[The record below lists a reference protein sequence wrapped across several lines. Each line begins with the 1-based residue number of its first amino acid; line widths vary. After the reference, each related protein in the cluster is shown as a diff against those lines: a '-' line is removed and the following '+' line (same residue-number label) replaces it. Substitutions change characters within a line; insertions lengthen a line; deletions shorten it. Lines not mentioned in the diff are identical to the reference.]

1 MVPCREAFRLVPRM
15 NWLFGLCL
23 LLTLGWFLAGSASLS
38 SAEMPSEPSWPQ
50 IPQPSRDAAAPQF
63 LLIKQDSAGTS
74 RYPIIVRD
82 LRTWSTPDGTRLVLD
97 LNHKASFTET
107 HVRNPDRVVIDIS
120 NAILGKSSRQRVSGG
135 TIPQSFHITQ
145 SRPRVVTITLARTQG
160 SKYKAFAL
168 DNPDRLVI
176 DIYHKAKDQIRQI
189 GETSSTSPSAPA
201 VALPTPPTI
210 PSPTVTEPVRPVA
223 PKPASQIQT
232 IVIDP
237 GHGGKDP
244 GTIGQH
250 GTTEKDVTL
259 KVGMLLKDLLSTL
272 PNTRVL
278 MTREK
283 DAFIELED
291 RAKFAN
297 GKSAD
302 LFVSIHVN
310 SHPHKGVRGLEIY
323 HFGEA
328 KDQRALEV
336 AARENGTPL
345 NSTGL
350 GVEYILADLLTTKKI
365 EHSQELAWTAKQA
378 MVTNLNGRYSTID
391 HGVKTAPF
399 YVLRFT
405 TMPSILA
412 EIAFMSNPA
421 EEEQMRTQPFL
432 AHIAES
438 IFEGVKTYLRT
449 NPSR

>member
-1 MVPCREAFRLVPRM
+1 MIPVSCLTRSLIALTLLWM
-15 NWLFGLCL
+15 LFGTIGLSQADMPTQPPWPQL
-23 LLTLGWFLAGSASLS
+23 PQLS
-38 SAEMPSEPSWPQ
+38 SEQ
-50 IPQPSRDAAAPQF
+50 AAPHF
-63 LLIKQDSAGTS
+63 LLVKQETAGTS

-82 LRTWSTPDGTRLVLD
+82 LRTWSTAEGTRLVLD
-97 LNHKASFTET
+97 LNHKASFAET
-107 HVRNPDRVVIDIS
+107 HLRNPERVVIEVN
-120 NAILGKSSRQRVSGG
+120 NAILGKSSRLRVSGG
-135 TIPQSFHITQ
+135 TIPPSFQIAQ
-145 SRPRVVTITLARTQG
+145 SRPRMVTITLSRSQG
-160 SKYKAFAL
+160 SRYKAFSL
-168 DNPDRLVI
+168 DNPTRLVI
-176 DIYHKAKDQIRQI
+176 DIYQRPKDQIRQI
-189 GETSSTSPSAPA
+189 GETSTTSPSAP
-201 VALPTPPTI
+201 VTTLPTPPVI
-210 PSPTVTEPVRPVA
+210 PSPTVTEPTRPIA
-223 PKPASQIQT
+223 PKPASPVRT

-244 GTIGQH
+244 GTIGHH

-259 KVGMLLKDLLSTL
+259 KVGLLLKTLLSTL

-278 MTREK
+278 MTREH
-283 DAFIELED
+283 DTFIELED

-297 GKSAD
+297 GKDAD

-310 SHPHKGVRGLEIY
+310 SHPHKGIRGLEIY

-345 NSTGL
+345 NNTGV
-350 GVEYILADLLTTKKI
+350 GWEYLVADLLTSKKI
-365 EHSQELAWTAKQA
+365 EHSLELAWTAKQA

-412 EIAFMSNPA
+412 EIAFMSNPN

-438 IFEGVKTYLRT
+438 IFEGVKTYLHT
-449 NPSR
+449 NPPR

>member
-1 MVPCREAFRLVPRM
+1 MTR
-15 NWLFGLCL
+15 L
-23 LLTLGWFLAGSASLS
+23 LLTCLLVTVAYCLTGTMSVA
-38 SAEMPSEPSWPQ
+38 SAEPSGTPAWSEIPHVTDEPP
-50 IPQPSRDAAAPQF
+50 APHF
-63 LLIKQDSAGTS
+63 LLIKQEQAGTS
-74 RYPIIVRD
+74 RYPTVVRD
-82 LRTWSTPDGTRLVLD
+82 LRTWSTPEGTRLVLD
-97 LNHKASFTET
+97 LNHKASFTDT
-107 HVRNPDRVVIDIS
+107 LLRNPDRVVIEVS
-120 NAILGKSSRQRVSGG
+120 NTILGKSSRQRVSGG
-135 TIPQSFHITQ
+135 TIPQTFHIAQ
-145 SRPRVVTITLARTQG
+145 SRPRVVTITLPRTQG
-160 SKYKAFAL
+160 FKYKAFAL
-168 DNPDRLVI
+168 TNPDRLVI
-176 DIYHKAKDQIRQI
+176 DLYQKAKDQIRQI
-189 GETSSTSPSAPA
+189 GDTSSTSPSAPA
-201 VALPTPPTI
+201 VALPAPPTI
-210 PSPTVTEPVRPVA
+210 PSPTVTEPVKPTA
-223 PKPASQIQT
+223 PKPASPTQT

-250 GTTEKDVTL
+250 GTTEKEVTL
-259 KVGMLLKDLLSTL
+259 KVALLLKELLATL

-278 MTREK
+278 MTRDR

-297 GKSAD
+297 GKDAD
-302 LFVSIHVN
+302 LFISIHVN

-345 NSTGL
+345 NSTGV
-350 GVEYILADLLTTKKI
+350 GWEYLVADLLTSKKI
-365 EHSQELAWTAKQA
+365 EHSLELAWTAKQA

-421 EEEQMRTQPFL
+421 EEEQMRSQPFL

>member
-1 MVPCREAFRLVPRM
+1 MGPCGDLFRLRPRVK
-15 NWLFGLCL
+15 WLLPLCL
-23 LLTLGWFLAGSASLS
+23 VLTAGWFVAGPVSLS
-38 SAEMPSEPSWPQ
+38 SAEMPAEPPLPEFPQ
-50 IPQPSRDAAAPQF
+50 VSGIASAPQF
-63 LLIKQDSAGTS
+63 LLVKKDSARPT
-74 RYPIIVRD
+74 RYPTIVRD
-82 LRTWSTPDGTRLVLD
+82 LRTWSTADGTRLVLD

-107 HVRNPDRVVIDIS
+107 HLRNPDRVVIDIA
-120 NAILGKSSRQRVSGG
+120 NAILGKSSRQRISGG

-145 SRPRVVTITLARTQG
+145 SRPRVVTITLGRTQG
-160 SKYKAFAL
+160 TKYKAFAL

-176 DIYHKAKDQIRQI
+176 DMHHKAKDQMRQI
-189 GETSSTSPSAPA
+189 GETSPTSPSAPA
-201 VALPTPPTI
+201 VALPTPPAI
-210 PSPTVTEPVRPVA
+210 PSPTVSEPVRPVA
-223 PKPASQIQT
+223 PKPASHIQT

-259 KVGMLLKDLLSTL
+259 KVGLLLKDLLGTL

-278 MTREK
+278 MTRER
-283 DAFIELED
+283 DTFIELED

-297 GKSAD
+297 GKDAD

-449 NPSR
+449 NPPR

>member
-1 MVPCREAFRLVPRM
+1 MVPCREVFRHLPRV
-15 NWLFGLCL
+15 NLLFHLCL
-23 LLTLGWFLAGSASLS
+23 VLTLAWFLTGTGSPSQ
-38 SAEMPSEPSWPQ
+38 AEVPSKPSWPE
-50 IPQPSRDAAAPQF
+50 IPQVSETAGAPQF
-63 LLIKQDSAGTS
+63 LMVKQNSSGSS

-82 LRTWSTPDGTRLVLD
+82 LRTWSTAEGTRLVLD
-97 LNHKASFTET
+97 LNRSASFTET
-107 HVRNPDRVVIDIS
+107 HLKNPDRVVIDIT

-145 SRPRVVTITLARTQG
+145 SRPRVVTITLTRTQG
-160 SKYKAFAL
+160 TKYKAFSL

-189 GETSSTSPSAPA
+189 GETASTSPSAPS
-201 VALPTPPTI
+201 VALPTPPAI
-210 PSPTVTEPVRPVA
+210 PSPTVTEPVRPTA
-223 PKPASQIQT
+223 PKPASPIQT

-259 KVGMLLKDLLSTL
+259 KVGLLLKDLLGTL

-278 MTREK
+278 MTRER

-297 GKSAD
+297 GKDAD

-345 NSTGL
+345 NNTGV
-350 GVEYILADLLTTKKI
+350 GWEYLVADLLTTKKI
-365 EHSQELAWTAKQA
+365 EHSLELAWTAKQA

-421 EEEQMRTQPFL
+421 EEEQMRSQPFL

-449 NPSR
+449 NPPR

>member
-1 MVPCREAFRLVPRM
+1 MHQVTSLLR
-15 NWLFGLCL
+15 NCL
-23 LLTLGWFLAGSASLS
+23 ILTLVWLLSWTVALAN
-38 SAEMPSEPSWPQ
+38 AEMPSEPVWPEV
-50 IPQPSRDAAAPQF
+50 PQVSGDAVPPHF
-63 LLIKQDSAGTS
+63 LLVRQGSGESS

-97 LNHKASFTET
+97 LNHKGSFTET
-107 HVRNPDRVVIDIS
+107 HFRNPDRVVIEVT

-135 TIPQSFHITQ
+135 TIPQSFQIAQ
-145 SRPRVVTITLARTQG
+145 SRPRVVSITLARTQG
-160 SKYKAFAL
+160 SKYKAFTL

-176 DIYHKAKDQIRQI
+176 DLYHKSKDQIRQI
-189 GETSSTSPSAPA
+189 GDTSATSPSAPA
-201 VALPTPPTI
+201 VALPTPPAI
-210 PSPTVTEPVRPVA
+210 PKPTVTEPVRPTP
-223 PKPASQIQT
+223 PKPASPIQT

-244 GTIGQH
+244 GTVGQH
-250 GTTEKDVTL
+250 GTTEKNVTL
-259 KVGMLLKDLLSTL
+259 KVGLLLKDLLATL

-278 MTREK
+278 MTRER

-297 GKSAD
+297 GKDAD

-345 NSTGL
+345 NNTGV
-350 GVEYILADLLTTKKI
+350 GWEYLVADLLTTKKI
-365 EHSQELAWTAKQA
+365 EHSLELAWTAKQA

-449 NPSR
+449 NPPR

>member
-1 MVPCREAFRLVPRM
+1 VTPVFRLTHNLFVLSFLLAFLGSVSLAKGGLVPTAVAHESPPR
-15 NWLFGLCL
+15 
-23 LLTLGWFLAGSASLS
+23 SLH
-38 SAEMPSEPSWPQ
+38 
-50 IPQPSRDAAAPQF
+50 DAAPHSLAVKPAA
-63 LLIKQDSAGTS
+63 SVAA
-74 RYPIIVRD
+74 RYPTMVRD
-82 LRTWSTPDGTRLVLD
+82 LRSWSTAEGTRLVLD
-97 LNHKASFTET
+97 LNRKASYSET
-107 HVRNPDRVVIDIS
+107 HLRNPDRVVIEVH

-135 TIPQSFHITQ
+135 TVPPSFQIAQ
-145 SRPRVVTITLARTQG
+145 SRPRLVTVTLPRTQG
-160 SKYKAFAL
+160 MQYKAFAL
-168 DNPDRLVI
+168 ANPDRLVI
-176 DIYHKAKDQIRQI
+176 DLYQRSKDRIRQI
-189 GETSSTSPSAPA
+189 GDTSTSVPAAAVVAVPSPPA
-201 VALPTPPTI
+201 I
-210 PSPTVTEPVRPVA
+210 PSPTVTEPSRPIA
-223 PKPASQIQT
+223 PKPASPSRI

-244 GTIGQH
+244 GTIGHH

-259 KVGMLLKDLLSTL
+259 KVGLLLKTLLGTL

-278 MTREK
+278 MTREN
-283 DAFIELED
+283 DTFIELED

-297 GKSAD
+297 GKDAD
-302 LFVSIHVN
+302 LFLSIHVN
-310 SHPHKGVRGLEIY
+310 SHPHKGIRGLEIY
-323 HFGEA
+323 HFGQA

-350 GVEYILADLLTTKKI
+350 GVEYILADLLTSKKI

-412 EIAFMSNPA
+412 EIAFMSNPT

-432 AHIAES
+432 AHMAES
-438 IFEGVKTYLRT
+438 IFEGVKTYLQA

>member
-1 MVPCREAFRLVPRM
+1 MTHAACLARNVLTLTLT
-15 NWLFGLCL
+15 WLILGTFGLASAEL
-23 LLTLGWFLAGSASLS
+23 PEEPVWPHFQQIADQAPAPLFILVKQDPAGS
-38 SAEMPSEPSWPQ
+38 
-50 IPQPSRDAAAPQF
+50 
-63 LLIKQDSAGTS
+63 S
-74 RYPIIVRD
+74 RYPIIIRD
-82 LRTWSTPDGTRLVLD
+82 LRSWSTAEGTRLVLD
-97 LNHKASFTET
+97 LNHKVSFTET
-107 HVRNPDRVVIDIS
+107 YVRNPDRVVIEIS
-120 NAILGKSSRQRVSGG
+120 NAILGKSSKQRVSGG
-135 TIPQSFHITQ
+135 TIPQSFQIAQ
-145 SRPRVVTITLARTQG
+145 SRPRVVAITLMRKQG
-160 SKYKAFAL
+160 SRYKAFSLA
-168 DNPDRLVI
+168 NPDRLVI
-176 DIYHKAKDQIRQI
+176 DISQKPKDQIRQI
-189 GETSSTSPSAPA
+189 GDTSAIPPSGSVAP
-201 VALPTPPTI
+201 LPTPPTI
-210 PSPTVTEPVRPVA
+210 PSPTVTEPVRPIA
-223 PKPASQIQT
+223 PRPASPMQT

-259 KVGMLLKDLLSTL
+259 KIGLMLKTLLGTM

-278 MTREK
+278 MTRER

-297 GKSAD
+297 GKDAD
-302 LFVSIHVN
+302 LFISIHVN
-310 SHPHKGVRGLEIY
+310 SHPHKGIRGLEIY

-345 NSTGL
+345 NNTGV
-350 GVEYILADLLTTKKI
+350 GWEYLVADLLTTKKI
-365 EHSQELAWTAKQA
+365 EHSLELAWTAKQA

-421 EEEQMRTQPFL
+421 EEEQMRSQPFL

-438 IFEGVKTYLRT
+438 IFEGVKTYLHA
-449 NPSR
+449 NPPR